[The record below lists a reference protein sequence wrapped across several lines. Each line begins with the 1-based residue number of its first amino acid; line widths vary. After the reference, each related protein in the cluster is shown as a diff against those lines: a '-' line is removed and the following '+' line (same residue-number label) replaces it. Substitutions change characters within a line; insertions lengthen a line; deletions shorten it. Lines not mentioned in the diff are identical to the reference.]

1 MKKKEAYAILLLSFL
16 SGTLMGC
23 GKADPLKT
31 TAGHAIETCM
41 DAEKETQEISGAET
55 FSEPEARQTEEAS
68 ETTKATS
75 LAETEEMQMILEAY
89 QKYVDEQLPVKD
101 GYAYELIYVDEDNI
115 PELFAESDAEAGGNL
130 LLTYHEGMVYADYTD
145 RLGGFQYIEKANFY
159 KNSNGHMGYYYDIFY
174 TIIDG
179 QQTTLAE
186 GYWGDKWENGEVV
199 WDYEADYPMQEYF
212 WNGEECSS
220 KEEYEEAIAT
230 FCEAAVKSDN
240 WKSAGSFSDEMY
252 LDVYTAYEAL
262 QK

>member
-1 MKKKEAYAILLLSFL
+1 MKKKETYAILLLSFL

-55 FSEPEARQTEEAS
+55 FSEPEACQTEEAS
-68 ETTKATS
+68 ETTEATS
-75 LAETEEMQMILEAY
+75 LAETEEMHMILEAY

-101 GYAYELIYVDEDNI
+101 GYAYELIYV
-115 PELFAESDAEAGGNL
+115 G
-130 LLTYHEGMVYADYTD
+130 
-145 RLGGFQYIEKANFY
+145 
-159 KNSNGHMGYYYDIFY
+159 
-174 TIIDG
+174 
-179 QQTTLAE
+179 
-186 GYWGDKWENGEVV
+186 
-199 WDYEADYPMQEYF
+199 
-212 WNGEECSS
+212 SS